1 MANYYIV
8 SRNPNTNEYKSI
20 MVGDSS
26 VLENI
31 DLYTLN
37 FSNKTELIADINS
50 YGYNLSEDDD
60 LFIASLGRSH
70 DLKIKDILYNGKYVS
85 NIRDVALASKNKEDF
100 DYRPIFNTTYKL
112 CKNHSL
118 YNRLF
123 NSSKLYKSFKDIIY
137 QTISMFGKIGKDG
150 NKVFNKDNYWL
161 RSSYQLM
168 RDVCVSFNLY
178 ESLEGKISLD
188 GLNDVIKEEELI
200 DRSRRGLTNDLVR
213 TLENGFGQMSFLGGP
228 DEFIHITSIHPHRV
242 PDNCVLSRKVNSGE
256 IKAVPDIE
264 VTDTPDVA
272 IGVENSEFKLDMASI
287 KKINLHDKSEREK
300 NRARS
305 EIIDLLTDEKYM
317 PYGSIGYDGERYYF
331 NFDAFNYDYSFS
343 DKKMINGMMSQA
355 LLRNVFFYNFYR
367 ERLDNYPLESSEIY
381 EEKTHYYNQIH
392 RLVTTSTKKSDRVL
406 NKLYKFYTIQKD
418 VVEKKGKRK

>member
-20 MVGDSS
+20 MIGDSS
-26 VLENI
+26 ILENI

-37 FSNKTELIADINS
+37 FNNKAELIADINS
-50 YGYNLSEDDD
+50 YGYSLSEDDD

-85 NIRDVALASKNKEDF
+85 NIREVALASKNKEDF

-118 YNRLF
+118 YSGLF
-123 NSSKLYKSFKDIIY
+123 NCSKLYKPFKDVIY
-137 QTISMFGKIGKDG
+137 KTISMFGKIGKDG

-168 RDVCVSFNLY
+168 RDVCVSFNVY
-178 ESLEGKISLD
+178 ESLEGKINLD
-188 GLNDVIKEEELI
+188 DLSDVIKEEELI

-213 TLENGFGQMSFLGGP
+213 SLENGFGQMSFLGGP
-228 DEFIHITSIHPHRV
+228 DEFIHITSIHPHKV
-242 PDNCVLSRKVNSGE
+242 PENGVLSRKTNSGE
-256 IKAVPDIE
+256 IKSVPEIE

-331 NFDAFNYDYSFS
+331 NYDSFNYDYSFAE
-343 DKKMINGMMSQA
+343 KKMINGLMSQA
-355 LLRNVFFYNFYR
+355 LLRNVFFYNLYR

-392 RLVTTSTKKSDRVL
+392 RLVTTSTKKSDNTL
-406 NKLYKFYTIQKD
+406 NKLYKFYTIQKE
-418 VVEKKGKRK
+418 VVDKKGKRK

>member
-1 MANYYIV
+1 MVNYYIV

-20 MVGDSS
+20 MIGDSS

-37 FSNKTELIADINS
+37 FNNKEELIRDINS
-50 YGYNLSEDDD
+50 YGYNLSNEDD

-123 NSSKLYKSFKDIIY
+123 NSSKLYKPFKDIIY

-228 DEFIHITSIHPHRV
+228 DEFIHITSIHPHKV

>member
-123 NSSKLYKSFKDIIY
+123 NSSKLYKPFKDIIY

-188 GLNDVIKEEELI
+188 DLSNVIKEEELI

-228 DEFIHITSIHPHRV
+228 DEFIHITSIHPHKV

>member
-1 MANYYIV
+1 MVNYYIV

-20 MVGDSS
+20 MIGDSS

-37 FSNKTELIADINS
+37 FNNKEELIRDINS
-50 YGYNLSEDDD
+50 YGYNLSNEDD

-70 DLKIKDILYNGKYVS
+70 DLKIKNILYNGKYIS
-85 NIRDVALASKNKEDF
+85 NIRNIALASKNKEDF

-123 NSSKLYKSFKDIIY
+123 NSSKLYKPYKDIIY

-161 RSSYQLM
+161 RSSYHLM
-168 RDVCVSFNLY
+168 RDVCVTFNLY
-178 ESLEGKISLD
+178 ESLEGKVGLD
-188 GLNDVIKEEELI
+188 DLSNVIKEEELI
-200 DRSRRGLTNDLVR
+200 DKSRRGLTNDLVR

-228 DEFIHITSIHPHRV
+228 DEFIHITSIHPHKV

-305 EIIDLLTDEKYM
+305 EIIDLLTNEKYM

-381 EEKTHYYNQIH
+381 EERTHYYNQIH

>member
-123 NSSKLYKSFKDIIY
+123 NSSKLYKPFKDIIY

-228 DEFIHITSIHPHRV
+228 DEFIHITSIHPHKV

-305 EIIDLLTDEKYM
+305 EIIDLLTDETYM

>member
-123 NSSKLYKSFKDIIY
+123 NSSKLYKPFKDIIY

-228 DEFIHITSIHPHRV
+228 DEFIHITSIHPHKV

-256 IKAVPDIE
+256 IKAVPEIE

-305 EIIDLLTDEKYM
+305 EIIDLLTNEKYM

>member
-123 NSSKLYKSFKDIIY
+123 NSSKLYKPFKDIIY

-200 DRSRRGLTNDLVR
+200 DRSRRGLTNDLVK

-228 DEFIHITSIHPHRV
+228 DEFIHITSIHPHKV
-242 PDNCVLSRKVNSGE
+242 PENGVLSRKVNTAE
-256 IKAVPDIE
+256 IKSVPEIE
-264 VTDTPDVA
+264 VTDTPEIA
-272 IGVENSEFKLDMASI
+272 IGVENSEFKLDMASV

-300 NRARS
+300 NKARS

-331 NFDAFNYDYSFS
+331 NFDSFNYDYSFS

>member
-20 MVGDSS
+20 MIGDSS

-37 FSNKTELIADINS
+37 FNNKAELIADINS
-50 YGYNLSEDDD
+50 YGYDLSNDDD
-60 LFIASLGRSH
+60 LFIASLSRSH

-85 NIRDVALASKNKEDF
+85 NIRNIALASKNKEAF
-100 DYRPIFNTTYKL
+100 DYKPIFNTTYKL
-112 CKNHSL
+112 CKKHSL

-123 NSSKLYKSFKDIIY
+123 YSSKLYKPYKDIIY

-178 ESLEGKISLD
+178 ESLEEKTNLD
-188 GLNDVIKEEELI
+188 DLSDVIKEEELI
-200 DRSRRGLTNDLVR
+200 DKSRRGLTNDLVR

-228 DEFIHITSIHPHRV
+228 DEFVHITSINPHKV
-242 PDNCVLSRKVNSGE
+242 PENGMLSRKVNSGE
-256 IKAVPDIE
+256 IKSVPEIE
-264 VTDTPDVA
+264 VTDNPDVA

-300 NRARS
+300 NRARY

-331 NFDAFNYDYSFS
+331 NFDSFNYDYSFAE
-343 DKKMINGMMSQA
+343 KKMINGLMSQA
-355 LLRNVFFYNFYR
+355 LMRNVFFYNLYR

-392 RLVTTSTKKSDRVL
+392 RLVTTSTKRSDNTL

>member
-37 FSNKTELIADINS
+37 FNNKAELITDINS
-50 YGYNLSEDDD
+50 YGYDLSNDDD
-60 LFIASLGRSH
+60 LFIASLSRSH

-118 YNRLF
+118 YSGLF
-123 NSSKLYKSFKDIIY
+123 NCSKLYKPFKDVIY
-137 QTISMFGKIGKDG
+137 KTISMFGKIGKDG

-168 RDVCVSFNLY
+168 RDVCVSFNVY

-188 GLNDVIKEEELI
+188 DLSDVIKEEELI
-200 DRSRRGLTNDLVR
+200 DKSRRGLTNDLVR

-228 DEFIHITSIHPHRV
+228 DEFIHITSIHPHKV

-300 NRARS
+300 NRARY

-331 NFDAFNYDYSFS
+331 NFDSFNYDYSFAE
-343 DKKMINGMMSQA
+343 KKMINGLMSQA
-355 LLRNVFFYNFYR
+355 LMRNVFFYNLYR

-392 RLVTTSTKKSDRVL
+392 RLVTTSTKRSDNTL

>member
-123 NSSKLYKSFKDIIY
+123 NSSKLYKPYKDIIY

-188 GLNDVIKEEELI
+188 GLNDVIKEEEII

-228 DEFIHITSIHPHRV
+228 DEFIHITSIHPHKV

>member
-123 NSSKLYKSFKDIIY
+123 NSSKLYKPYKDIIY

-228 DEFIHITSIHPHRV
+228 DEFIHITSIHPHKV

>member
-123 NSSKLYKSFKDIIY
+123 NSSKLYKPFKDIIY

-188 GLNDVIKEEELI
+188 GLNDVIKEEEII

-228 DEFIHITSIHPHRV
+228 DEFIHITSIHPHKV

>member
-123 NSSKLYKSFKDIIY
+123 NSSKLYKPFKDIIY

-228 DEFIHITSIHPHRV
+228 DEFIHITSIHPH
-242 PDNCVLSRKVNSGE
+242 K
-256 IKAVPDIE
+256 VPDIE

>member
-20 MVGDSS
+20 MIGDSS

-37 FSNKTELIADINS
+37 FNNKAELIADINS
-50 YGYNLSEDDD
+50 YGYDLSNDDD
-60 LFIASLGRSH
+60 LFIASLSRSH

-85 NIRDVALASKNKEDF
+85 NIRNIALASKNKEAF
-100 DYRPIFNTTYKL
+100 DYKPIFNTTYKL
-112 CKNHSL
+112 CKKHSL

-123 NSSKLYKSFKDIIY
+123 YSSKLYKPYKDIIY

-168 RDVCVSFNLY
+168 RDVCVSFNVY
-178 ESLEGKISLD
+178 ESLEEKTNLD
-188 GLNDVIKEEELI
+188 DLSDVIKEEELI

-228 DEFIHITSIHPHRV
+228 DEFVHITSINPHKV
-242 PDNCVLSRKVNSGE
+242 PENGMLSRKVNSGE
-256 IKAVPDIE
+256 IKSVPEIE
-264 VTDTPDVA
+264 VTDNPDVA

-300 NRARS
+300 NRARY

-331 NFDAFNYDYSFS
+331 NFDSFNYDYSFAE
-343 DKKMINGMMSQA
+343 KKMINGLMSQA
-355 LLRNVFFYNFYR
+355 LMRNVFFYNLYR

-392 RLVTTSTKKSDRVL
+392 RLVTTSTKRSDNTL

>member
-123 NSSKLYKSFKDIIY
+123 NSSKLYKPFKDIIY

-228 DEFIHITSIHPHRV
+228 DEFIHITSIHPHKV

>member
-37 FSNKTELIADINS
+37 FNNKAELIADINS
-50 YGYNLSEDDD
+50 YGYDLSNDDD
-60 LFIASLGRSH
+60 LFIASLSRSH

-118 YNRLF
+118 YSGLF
-123 NSSKLYKSFKDIIY
+123 NCSKLYKPFKDVIY
-137 QTISMFGKIGKDG
+137 KTISMFGKIGKDG

-168 RDVCVSFNLY
+168 RDVCVSFNVY
-178 ESLEGKISLD
+178 ESLEEKTNLD
-188 GLNDVIKEEELI
+188 DLSDVIKEEELI
-200 DRSRRGLTNDLVR
+200 DKSRRGLTNDLVR

-228 DEFIHITSIHPHRV
+228 DEFIHITSIHPHKV

-300 NRARS
+300 NRARY

-331 NFDAFNYDYSFS
+331 NFDSFNYDYSFAE
-343 DKKMINGMMSQA
+343 KKMINGLMSQA
-355 LLRNVFFYNFYR
+355 LMRNVFFYNLYR

-392 RLVTTSTKKSDRVL
+392 RLVTTSTKRSDNTL

>member
-1 MANYYIV
+1 MVNYYIV

-20 MVGDSS
+20 MIGDSS

-37 FSNKTELIADINS
+37 FNNKEELIRDINS
-50 YGYNLSEDDD
+50 YGYNLSNEDD

-70 DLKIKDILYNGKYVS
+70 DLKIKNILYNGKYIS
-85 NIRDVALASKNKEDF
+85 NIRDIALASKNKEEF

-112 CKNHSL
+112 CKKHSL
-118 YNRLF
+118 YSGLF
-123 NSSKLYKSFKDIIY
+123 YSSKLYKPFKDIIY

-150 NKVFNKDNYWL
+150 NKVFNRDNYWL

-178 ESLEGKISLD
+178 ESIEGKVDLD
-188 GLNDVIKEEELI
+188 DLSNVVKEEELI
-200 DRSRRGLTNDLVR
+200 DKSRRGLTNDLVR

-228 DEFIHITSIHPHRV
+228 DEFIHITSIHPHKV
-242 PDNCVLSRKVNSGE
+242 PENGVLSRKVNTGE
-256 IKAVPDIE
+256 IKSVPEIE
-264 VTDTPDVA
+264 VTDTPEVA
-272 IGVENSEFKLDMASI
+272 IGVENSEFKLDMSSI
-287 KKINLHDKSEREK
+287 RKINLHDKSEREK
-300 NRARS
+300 NKART

-331 NFDAFNYDYSFS
+331 NFDSFNYDYSFS
-343 DKKMINGMMSQA
+343 DKKMISGMMSQA
-355 LLRNVFFYNFYR
+355 LMRNIFFYNFYR

-392 RLVTTSTKKSDRVL
+392 KLVTTSTKKSDRVL
-406 NKLYKFYTIQKD
+406 NNLYRFYTIQKD

>member
-20 MVGDSS
+20 MVADSS

-123 NSSKLYKSFKDIIY
+123 NSSKLYKPFKDIIY

-228 DEFIHITSIHPHRV
+228 DEFIHITSIHPHKV

>member
-20 MVGDSS
+20 MIGDSS

-37 FSNKTELIADINS
+37 FNNKAELIADINS
-50 YGYNLSEDDD
+50 YGYDLSNDDD
-60 LFIASLGRSH
+60 LFIASLSRSH

-85 NIRDVALASKNKEDF
+85 NIRNIALASRNKEAF
-100 DYRPIFNTTYKL
+100 DYKPIFNTTYKL
-112 CKNHSL
+112 CKKHSL

-123 NSSKLYKSFKDIIY
+123 YSSKLYKPYKDIIY

-168 RDVCVSFNLY
+168 RDVCVSFNVY
-178 ESLEGKISLD
+178 ESLEEKTNLD
-188 GLNDVIKEEELI
+188 DLSDVIKEEELI

-228 DEFIHITSIHPHRV
+228 DEFVHITSINPHKV
-242 PDNCVLSRKVNSGE
+242 PENGMLSRKVNSGE
-256 IKAVPDIE
+256 IKSVPEIE
-264 VTDTPDVA
+264 VTDNPDVA

-300 NRARS
+300 NRARY

-331 NFDAFNYDYSFS
+331 NFDSFNYDYSFAE
-343 DKKMINGMMSQA
+343 KKMINGLMSQA
-355 LLRNVFFYNFYR
+355 LMRNVFFYNLYR
-367 ERLDNYPLESSEIY
+367 ERLDNYPLESNEIY

-392 RLVTTSTKKSDRVL
+392 RLVTTSTKRSDNTL

>member
-123 NSSKLYKSFKDIIY
+123 NSSKLYKPYKDIIY

-178 ESLEGKISLD
+178 ESIEGKVDLD
-188 GLNDVIKEEELI
+188 DLSNVIKEEELI

-305 EIIDLLTDEKYM
+305 EIIDLLTNEKYM

-418 VVEKKGKRK
+418 VVE

>member
-1 MANYYIV
+1 MVNYYIV

-20 MVGDSS
+20 MIGDSS

-37 FSNKTELIADINS
+37 FNNKEELIRDINS
-50 YGYNLSEDDD
+50 YGYNLSNEDD

-70 DLKIKDILYNGKYVS
+70 DLKIKNILYNGKYIS
-85 NIRDVALASKNKEDF
+85 NIRNIALASKNKEDF

-123 NSSKLYKSFKDIIY
+123 NSSKLYKPYKDIIY

-161 RSSYQLM
+161 RSSYHLM
-168 RDVCVSFNLY
+168 RDVCVTFNLY
-178 ESLEGKISLD
+178 ESLEGKIDLD
-188 GLNDVIKEEELI
+188 DLSNVIKEEELI
-200 DRSRRGLTNDLVR
+200 DKSRRGLTNDLVR

-228 DEFIHITSIHPHRV
+228 DEFIHITSIHPHKV

-305 EIIDLLTDEKYM
+305 EIIDLLTNEKYM

-381 EEKTHYYNQIH
+381 EERTHYYNQIH

>member
-123 NSSKLYKSFKDIIY
+123 NSSKLYKPFKDIIY

-178 ESLEGKISLD
+178 ESIEGKVDLD
-188 GLNDVIKEEELI
+188 DLSNVIKEEELI

-228 DEFIHITSIHPHRV
+228 DEFIHITSIHPHKV

-305 EIIDLLTDEKYM
+305 EIIDLLTNEKYM

-392 RLVTTSTKKSDRVL
+392 RLVTTSTKRSDNTL

>member
-37 FSNKTELIADINS
+37 FNNKEELIRDINS

-123 NSSKLYKSFKDIIY
+123 NSSKLYKPFKDIIY

-228 DEFIHITSIHPHRV
+228 DEFIHITSIHPHKV

-272 IGVENSEFKLDMASI
+272 IRVENSEFKLDMASI

-305 EIIDLLTDEKYM
+305 EIIDLLTNEKYM

>member
-20 MVGDSS
+20 MIGDSS

-37 FSNKTELIADINS
+37 FNNKAELIADINS
-50 YGYNLSEDDD
+50 YGYDLSNDDD
-60 LFIASLGRSH
+60 LFIASLSRSH

-85 NIRDVALASKNKEDF
+85 NIRNIALASKNKEAF
-100 DYRPIFNTTYKL
+100 DYKPIFNTTYKL
-112 CKNHSL
+112 CKKHSL

-123 NSSKLYKSFKDIIY
+123 YSSKLYKPYKDIIY

-168 RDVCVSFNLY
+168 RDVCVSFNVY
-178 ESLEGKISLD
+178 ESLEEKTNLD
-188 GLNDVIKEEELI
+188 DLSDVIKEEELI
-200 DRSRRGLTNDLVR
+200 DKSRRGLTNDLVR

-228 DEFIHITSIHPHRV
+228 DEFVHITSINPHKV
-242 PDNCVLSRKVNSGE
+242 PENGMLSRKVNSGE
-256 IKAVPDIE
+256 IKSVPEIE
-264 VTDTPDVA
+264 VTDNPDVA

-300 NRARS
+300 NRARY

-331 NFDAFNYDYSFS
+331 NFDSFNYDYSFAE
-343 DKKMINGMMSQA
+343 KKMINGLMSQA
-355 LLRNVFFYNFYR
+355 LMRNVFFYNLYR

-392 RLVTTSTKKSDRVL
+392 RLVTTSTKRSDNTL

>member
-37 FSNKTELIADINS
+37 FNNKAELITDINS
-50 YGYNLSEDDD
+50 YGYDLSNDDD

-118 YNRLF
+118 YSGLF
-123 NSSKLYKSFKDIIY
+123 NCSKLYKPFKDVIY
-137 QTISMFGKIGKDG
+137 KTISMFGKIGKDG

-168 RDVCVSFNLY
+168 RDVCVSFNVY

-188 GLNDVIKEEELI
+188 DLSDVIKEEELI
-200 DRSRRGLTNDLVR
+200 DKSRRGLTNDLVR

-228 DEFIHITSIHPHRV
+228 DEFIHITSIHPHKV

-300 NRARS
+300 NRARY

-331 NFDAFNYDYSFS
+331 NFDSFNYDYSFAE
-343 DKKMINGMMSQA
+343 KKMINGLMSQA
-355 LLRNVFFYNFYR
+355 LMRNVFFYNLYR

-392 RLVTTSTKKSDRVL
+392 RLVTTSTKRSDNTL